1 MPRVAAAVLSG
12 IDPIQYPPSAATSRW
27 QTGERIGRE
36 VDGSLETRPLRP
48 TDLEEV
54 LELSLSAWKPVF
66 DSIRHTLGPEL
77 FVQFYGEDW
86 RVSQSRA
93 VEQVCTSGEFEVEV
107 AVADGRVAGFVATRI
122 NPEDRIGEIYM
133 IAVSPD
139 HQRRGVGAKL
149 TNHAIQ
155 GLKDRG
161 MAVAMVETGADPGH
175 APARS
180 LYEAAG
186 FTLWLAA
193 RYFKKL

>member
-1 MPRVAAAVLSG
+1 MEIR
-12 IDPIQYPPSAATSRW
+12 TC
-27 QTGERIGRE
+27 E
-36 VDGSLETRPLRP
+36 P
-48 TDLEEV
+48 TDLKNV
-54 LELSLSAWKPVF
+54 LDLSLSAWKPVF
-66 DSIRHTLGPEL
+66 DSIRRTLGPEL
-77 FVQFYGEDW
+77 FTEFYGDDW
-86 RVSQSRA
+86 RVTQRDA

-107 AVADGRVAGFVATRI
+107 AVKDGRVAGFVATRI
-122 NPEDRIGEIYM
+122 DPEDRIGEIYM

-139 HQRRGVGAKL
+139 QQRRGVGAKL

-161 MAVAMVETGADPGH
+161 MSVAMVETGADPGH

-186 FTLWLAA
+186 FTLWPAA